1 MEIFQHSFMIRAL
14 LVGAIT
20 AVLCPMLGLF
30 IVVRRQS
37 LIGDGIGHIAFAGVM
52 IGIYFH
58 AAPLL
63 SAVVAAVI
71 GAVVIELVRRK
82 LPSYADM
89 ALAIMFYIG
98 MALAVIFL
106 GLAKPAGGG
115 VFAYL
120 FGSILTV
127 SYGDIVI
134 VGVCALAV
142 GIFVL
147 VNYRKLMITVFDED
161 VALTMGINTN
171 RLNFGFGIATAVTV
185 VAGMTVL
192 GVLLVGALMIVPVAA
207 ALLLRL
213 GFIKSMLWAIVFAE
227 CSVIGGL
234 SLSYYFDFASGATIV
249 VTASGIFFA
258 LTLYSRIAKK

>member
-1 MEIFQHSFMIRAL
+1 MELFQHSFMIKAL

-52 IGIYFH
+52 IGIFFH
-58 AAPLL
+58 AAPLF
-63 SAVVAAVI
+63 SAVVAAVT

-82 LPSYADM
+82 LPNHADM

-98 MALAVIFL
+98 MALAVIFM
-106 GLAKPAGGG
+106 GLAKPGGGG

-127 SYGDIVI
+127 SYSDILI
-134 VGVCALAV
+134 VGVCSFLVAV
-142 GIFVL
+142 FVL
-147 VNYRKLMITVFDED
+147 RNFKQLMITVFDED

-171 RLNFGFGIATAVTV
+171 RLNFGFGLATAITV
-185 VAGMTVL
+185 VVGMTVL
-192 GVLLVGALMIVPVAA
+192 GVLLVGALMILPVAA

-213 GFIKSMLWAIVFAE
+213 GFIKTMVYAVAFAE
-227 CSVIGGL
+227 LSIIGGL
-234 SLSYYFDFASGATIV
+234 VLSYYCDFASGATIV
-249 VTASGIFFA
+249 VTASGIFFVLA
-258 LTLYSRIAKK
+258 LYAKVVKK

>member
-1 MEIFQHSFMIRAL
+1 MEIFQHSFMLRAL

-52 IGIYFH
+52 IGIFFK

-63 SAVVAAVI
+63 SAVIAAVG

-82 LPSYADM
+82 LPNYADM

-98 MALAVIFL
+98 MAVAVIFL
-106 GLAKPAGGG
+106 GLAKPGGGG

-127 SYGDIVI
+127 AYGDIVI
-134 VGVCALAV
+134 VGLCAAV
-142 GIFVL
+142 VATFVL
-147 VNYRKLMITVFDED
+147 VNFRRLMITVFDED

-171 RLNFGFGIATAVTV
+171 RLNFGFGIATAITV

-207 ALLLRL
+207 ALLLKI
-213 GFIKSMLWAIVFAE
+213 GFIKSMVWAIVFAE
-227 CSVIGGL
+227 CSVVGGL
-234 SLSYYFDFASGATIV
+234 LLSYYCDFASGATIV
-249 VTASGIFFA
+249 VMASGIFFA
-258 LTLYSRIAKK
+258 LTLYSKVVQK